1 MIHLPDMLRLLIAY
15 VLALP
20 MAIERERE
28 EQSAG
33 LRTFPLMAL
42 ASCAAI
48 LIGLREMDI
57 QGQSRVMQGLLSG
70 IGVICAGSIIHAQ
83 TRVHGTAT
91 AAAIL
96 GTALM
101 GAAVASQM
109 YDVAIFLS
117 VVMYITLRFSRPI
130 KARLDRPSGQTGS
143 DTI

>member
-1 MIHLPDMLRLLIAY
+1 MIHWTEMLRLTIAY

-20 MAIERERE
+20 LAIERERE
-28 EQSAG
+28 EQTAG

-42 ASCAAI
+42 ASCAVV
-48 LIGLREMDI
+48 LIGTRQMEV
-57 QGQSRVMQGLLSG
+57 QGQSRVLQGLLSG

-83 TRVHGTAT
+83 SRVHGTAT

-96 GTALM
+96 GTAVM
-101 GAAVASQM
+101 GVAAAYEM

-117 VVMYITLRFSRPI
+117 VVMYLTLKFSGPF
-130 KARLDRPSGQTGS
+130 KVRLDREAGRTGS